1 MHAHLAAM
9 NEPSPSAMADG
20 TARRR
25 SGSARLA
32 AGAALGLTFLLSG
45 CQTLY
50 RLPEVDVVQPTAALA
65 LPAREAALVAFAG
78 VPAAPAPAAPAGSIF
93 RADSYRP
100 LFENHRARIVGDTLL
115 VQVVEKVSAVQKS
128 TSQIDR
134 SGAVTGGLTAVP
146 FFKPSSLT
154 RANAAGTGSNSFEG
168 KGSTESSNDFSGS
181 ITVTVVQVLPNGHL
195 VVSGEKQIGVNASVD
210 VLRFS
215 GTVDPRAIA
224 PGNSVQSAQVANVRV
239 EQRGRGQQADVQAM
253 GWASRIFL
261 NVLPI

>member
-1 MHAHLAAM
+1 M
-9 NEPSPSAMADG
+9 P
-20 TARRR
+20 
-25 SGSARLA
+25 
-32 AGAALGLTFLLSG
+32 GLTMRTPCLTLTGLALSLQLSG

-65 LPAREAALVAFAG
+65 LPAREPAWAPPTAQATA
-78 VPAAPAPAAPAGSIF
+78 PAAPAAAPAGSIF
-93 RADSYRP
+93 RAESYRP

-134 SGAVTGGLTAVP
+134 SGAISGGLSAVP
-146 FFKPSSLT
+146 FLKPSALT
-154 RANAAGTGSNSFEG
+154 RANAAGTGSNTFEG

-215 GTVDPRAIA
+215 GTVDPRAIT

-253 GWASRIFL
+253 GWASRVFL
-261 NVLPI
+261 NLLPI

>member
-1 MHAHLAAM
+1 MKRGLTM
-9 NEPSPSAMADG
+9 L
-20 TARRR
+20 
-25 SGSARLA
+25 ARLSTFTCCIA
-32 AGAALGLTFLLSG
+32 SLGLTGLLSG
-45 CQTLY
+45 CQSLV

-65 LPAREAALVAFAG
+65 LPARETAPVAAAT
-78 VPAAPAPAAPAGSIF
+78 AAAQPGAPGTAAPAGSIF

-154 RANAAGTGSNSFEG
+154 RANAAGTGSNTFEG

-215 GTVDPRAIA
+215 GTVDPRAIT

-239 EQRGRGQQADVQAM
+239 EQRGRGQQADVQSM
-253 GWASRIFL
+253 GWASRVFL